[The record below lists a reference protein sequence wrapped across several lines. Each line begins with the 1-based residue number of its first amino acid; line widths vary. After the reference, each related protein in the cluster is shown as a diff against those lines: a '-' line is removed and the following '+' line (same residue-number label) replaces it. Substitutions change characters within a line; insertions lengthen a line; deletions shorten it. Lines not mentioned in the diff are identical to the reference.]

1 VELESALARARIA
14 NTVVLK
20 FLAQMQHQARG
31 PTEGRVIYAVG
42 DVHGRS
48 DLLDRLLERIRRDA
62 APHRGASKPVL
73 IFIGDYV
80 DRGPL
85 SREVLDRVVE
95 LKREGEFEVRALKG
109 NHEAAMLAFLRNAEG
124 GLTWCERGGA
134 ETLASYG
141 VTPPESATDA
151 AGWNAARD
159 ALELALPLQHLN
171 LLLSLELTVTYG
183 DYIFVHA
190 GLRPGVALSAQTE
203 DDLLWIRDDF
213 MNVQGAFEKVVV
225 HGHTSMEQASMD
237 DNRINIDTG
246 AYASG
251 VLTAVRLENEERRF
265 IQAGTIVPRA
275 TRDAAT
281 GIAPPA
287 TEAPALADGDALSGL
302 TFAFS
307 IALLVMV
314 VLVIRGSGARPAVP
328 EADAA
333 VAATAVGPVFT
344 PASRSAVGP
353 ATRSTV
359 AARPR
364 PVDSIAPSS
373 STVIPSPPTTVPPTN
388 SAPAVAVLP
397 PPKSAGVTVQIG
409 AFPSEARV
417 NTNWRELRDALPDE
431 LAGRAM
437 TIEAGVSGGRTVYRG
452 VVGGFASRSDA
463 LKFCAALSSA
473 GRPCFVRTSQRRGSN
488 DVG

>member
-1 VELESALARARIA
+1 MELESALARARIA

-20 FLAQMQHQARG
+20 FLAQMQHQLRG

-48 DLLDRLLERIRRDA
+48 DLLDRLLDRIRRDA
-62 APHRGASKPVL
+62 APRRGASKPVL

-85 SREVLDRVVE
+85 SRGVLDRVVE

-109 NHEAAMLAFLRNAEG
+109 NHEAAMLAFLTNAEG
-124 GLTWCERGGA
+124 GLIWCERGGA

-141 VTPPESATDA
+141 VAPPESATDA
-151 AGWNAARD
+151 AGWKAARD

-171 LLLSLELTVTYG
+171 LLLSLELTATYG
-183 DYIFVHA
+183 DYVFVHA

-213 MNVQGAFEKVVV
+213 VNVQGAFEKVVV

-265 IQAGTIVPRA
+265 IQVGTIVPRA
-275 TRDAAT
+275 GRDAAT
-281 GIAPPA
+281 GIGSPA
-287 TEAPALADGDALSGL
+287 AGAPALADGDALSGL
-302 TFAFS
+302 TFALS
-307 IALLVMV
+307 TALLVLV
-314 VLVIRGSGARPAVP
+314 VWVIRGSGAG
-328 EADAA
+328 
-333 VAATAVGPVFT
+333 TAVGPVFT

-353 ATRSTV
+353 APRSTV
-359 AARPR
+359 AVRPGS
-364 PVDSIAPSS
+364 VASLALSS
-373 STVIPSPPTTVPPTN
+373 STVIPAPPTTVPPTE

-437 TIEAGVSGGRTVYRG
+437 TIEAAVSAGRTVYRG
-452 VVGGFASRSDA
+452 VVGGFASRGDA

-473 GRPCFVRTSQRRGSN
+473 GRPCFVRRSQRRGSN